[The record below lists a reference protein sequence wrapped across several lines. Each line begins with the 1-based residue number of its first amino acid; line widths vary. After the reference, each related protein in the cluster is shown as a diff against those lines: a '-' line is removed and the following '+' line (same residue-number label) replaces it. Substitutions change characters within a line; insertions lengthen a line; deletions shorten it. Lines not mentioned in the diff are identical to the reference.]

1 MRTTLAG
8 MDAVYRIYASTGLHN
23 NYVLKM
29 LLEITVV

>member
-8 MDAVYRIYASTGLHN
+8 MDAVYASTGLHN